1 MRGIRWLLRDF
12 TARAVREHLRSQT
25 DDGDGLPELT
35 PNELELVRSL
45 RESSFDWDA
54 FLAERARGETR

>member
-12 TARAVREHLRSQT
+12 AARAVREHLRSQVE
-25 DDGDGLPELT
+25 DRDGAPELT
-35 PNELELVRSL
+35 PNELELVRAL

-54 FLAERARGETR
+54 YLAERDP